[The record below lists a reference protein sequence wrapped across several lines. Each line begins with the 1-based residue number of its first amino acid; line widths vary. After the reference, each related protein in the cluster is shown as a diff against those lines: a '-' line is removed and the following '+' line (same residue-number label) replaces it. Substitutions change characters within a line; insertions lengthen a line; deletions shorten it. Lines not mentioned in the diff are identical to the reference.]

1 MSADKPSQPWYNA
14 SDTEDRNEKARSA
27 YKALYTFMPWIEAEL
42 GVENETLEG
51 TKGAVYLEGLYDG
64 MLLYANVI
72 NRTLEADEAGLLP
85 NQSLRGTSVIGT
97 SLGMNFAGIHT

>member
-1 MSADKPSQPWYNA
+1 
-14 SDTEDRNEKARSA
+14 
-27 YKALYTFMPWIEAEL
+27 MPWIEAEL
-42 GVENETLEG
+42 GVENQTLEG

-72 NRTLEADEAGLLP
+72 NRSLEADEAGLLP

-97 SLGMNFAGIHT
+97 SLGMSFAGRYIVKMERVESQKRKGLLNETRRSFP